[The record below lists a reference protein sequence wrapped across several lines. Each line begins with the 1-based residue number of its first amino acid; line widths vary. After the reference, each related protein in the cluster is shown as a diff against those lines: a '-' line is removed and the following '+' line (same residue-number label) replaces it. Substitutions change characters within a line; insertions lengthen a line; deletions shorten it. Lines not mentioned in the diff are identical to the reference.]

1 MGNLFLGFPVPRAKI
16 ADMISTSAPPAL
28 HHTQHEA
35 GGSDQMNVTG
45 LTGAGGGGVGI
56 FDFFTYSS
64 TGEAIQGWVTDV
76 LGSGYFGGDYPG
88 IYCGSGATA
97 GSYAKIWKGA
107 GWPSPMLT
115 FSKDRILVANATF
128 LSNGSATG
136 TFYLTSGDT
145 GSQKHIGFK
154 IVDGVLKGSVG
165 NGSAETT
172 VDLET
177 LSATNYNKT
186 RDLRAVFTSGVKCE
200 FYSDGV
206 LLGTI
211 TTGLPTGTDTTPTL
225 FVLYAENPGV
235 AQNKEVNLTFYHIA
249 IKL

>member
-1 MGNLFLGFPVPRAKI
+1 MGNQFLGFPVPRAKI
-16 ADMISTSAPPAL
+16 AQMITGTAAPSA
-28 HHTQHEA
+28 HHTQHEN
-35 GGSDQMNVTG
+35 GGSDEIDATG
-45 LTGAGGGGVGI
+45 LNGVGGGGVSI

-64 TGEAIQGWVTDV
+64 TGEHIQGFNLDLAGT
-76 LGSGYFGGDYPG
+76 GYANSDYPG
-88 IYCGSGATA
+88 IYTGSGATA
-97 GSYAKIWKGA
+97 GSRGKITKGP

-128 LSNGSATG
+128 LSNTSATG

-145 GSQKHIGFK
+145 GTQKHIGFK

-186 RDLRAVFTSGVKCE
+186 RDLRAVFTTGVKCE

-211 TTGLPTGTDTTPTL
+211 TTNLPSGVDTTPTL
-225 FVLYAENPGV
+225 FALSAENPGV
-235 AQNKEVNLTFYHIA
+235 AQNKEVNLTFYHVA
-249 IKL
+249 IKF